1 MLELFEEPNFG
12 SSQSNLDEEQA
23 VISDVN
29 SNNVDDETPAHIEG
43 VHGSKKECS
52 CHKMINSI
60 EVKRHIREAHM
71 GDTRECPECKKQIR
85 TSKFSQH
92 MQVVHSG
99 IKEKCPR
106 CEKEMSFKYLA
117 RHIKE
122 VHDNVRK
129 HCPFCPKKLRATVL
143 KRHIKEVHDNV
154 KRRGAVN

>member
-1 MLELFEEPNFG
+1 M
-12 SSQSNLDEEQA
+12 Q
-23 VISDVN
+23 
-29 SNNVDDETPAHIEG
+29 
-43 VHGSKKECS
+43 
-52 CHKMINSI
+52 
-60 EVKRHIREAHM
+60 EAN
-71 GDTRECPECKKQIR
+71 KNA
-85 TSKFSQH
+85 KFSQH